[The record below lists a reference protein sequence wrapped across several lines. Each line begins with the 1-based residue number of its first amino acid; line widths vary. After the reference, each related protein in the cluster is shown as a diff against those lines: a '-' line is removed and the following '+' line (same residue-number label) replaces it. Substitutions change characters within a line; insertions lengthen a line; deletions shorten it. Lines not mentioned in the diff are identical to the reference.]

1 MKESEIKVFVNGVSN
16 FFNKLSAD
24 QVKVGVPY
32 VKEGNQFIS
41 ELTGVIG
48 LTGKRKGGIFITC
61 SNEMIDDV
69 VLLYSG
75 MEDKSP
81 EARKDMIGEIANTIS
96 GNASD
101 AFGTD
106 FQISVPIVITG
117 KPEGVDMPTRV
128 PTFVIPLHWH
138 DHKAYLVVGVE

>member
-1 MKESEIKVFVNGVSN
+1 MKDTEIKIFVEGVLN
-16 FFNKLSAD
+16 FFNKLAKDSIS
-24 QVKVGVPY
+24 VGVPY
-32 VKEGNQFIS
+32 VKDGNQFIN
-41 ELTGVIG
+41 EITGFIG

-61 SNEMIDDV
+61 SYAMVDEVINAYAGIDDH
-69 VLLYSG
+69 SN
-75 MEDKSP
+75 

-106 FQISVPIVITG
+106 FQISVPVVITG

-128 PTFVIPLHWH
+128 PTFVIPIQWKS
-138 DHKAYLVVGVE
+138 HKAYLVVGVE